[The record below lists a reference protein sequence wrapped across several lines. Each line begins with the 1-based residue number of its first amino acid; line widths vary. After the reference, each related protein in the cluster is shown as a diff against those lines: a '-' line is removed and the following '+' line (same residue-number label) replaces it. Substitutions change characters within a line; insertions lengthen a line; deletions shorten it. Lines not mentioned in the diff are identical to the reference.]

1 MADFFETAKI
11 TGTSL
16 GDQKRVLLAQLR
28 ILGEESDDDSAE
40 PADDCEAISPLG
52 LVARPAISS
61 ETEAVI
67 ARDGSDVVA
76 LAIVDK
82 SLARLDSDPSLEEG
96 ETRLYGAQEP
106 AAIVRIKANGDIVI
120 LPKSGQKIYLGDPDS
135 TQPAPLGTDLNTY
148 LEELRDAINQLRSD
162 MSSAIAGH
170 THSIDLGS
178 CTAGG
183 LTGPQSTAAS
193 TGLAAIP
200 GGSDAGDPPS
210 LSDVVRSA

>member
-82 SLARLDSDPSLEEG
+82 SLARLDSDPSLEVG

-162 MSSAIAGH
+162 ISTVKNH
-170 THSIDLGS
+170 THVTSCGS
-178 CTAGG
+178 GSGSAD
-183 LTGPQSTAAS
+183 AS
-193 TGLAAIP
+193 PGLAAIP